1 MKEYYIYEKSEIW
14 RKSII
19 IIDDDKDPIE
29 AYKDCDYELVD
40 SELLYDTEEL
50 IPPSQNS
57 CQPTQILK
65 DEHDRIILWDNSED
79 DISLQ

>member
-1 MKEYYIYEKSEIW
+1 MKYFYYY
-14 RKSII
+14 
-19 IIDDDKDPIE
+19 
-29 AYKDCDYELVD
+29 LVD